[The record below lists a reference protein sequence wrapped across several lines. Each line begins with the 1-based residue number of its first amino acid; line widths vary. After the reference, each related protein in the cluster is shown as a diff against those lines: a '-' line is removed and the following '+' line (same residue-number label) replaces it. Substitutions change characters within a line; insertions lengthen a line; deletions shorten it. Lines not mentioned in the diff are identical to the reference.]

1 MNFMPISR
9 AQTQGHNI
17 TEATRDL
24 RDYPVKPHD
33 FEGKTAKL
41 LKAMLVHKSPIS
53 FIFKI

>member
-9 AQTQGHNI
+9 AQTLGHNI
-17 TEATRDL
+17 PEDTRDL
-24 RDYPVKPHD
+24 RDHPVKPHD

-41 LKAMLVHKSPIS
+41 LKAMLVDKSPIR

>member
-9 AQTQGHNI
+9 AQTLGHNI
-17 TEATRDL
+17 PEDTRDL
-24 RDYPVKPHD
+24 RDRPVKPHD

-41 LKAMLVHKSPIS
+41 LKAMLVDKSPIR